1 MGEKNI
7 YKVMFFNQGEV
18 WEIYAR
24 QISQGGLLGF
34 VEVEGLSFGDESKVV
49 VDPSQ
54 ERLER
59 EFEGVQRAYLP
70 MHSIIRIDEVEKAGS
85 GRITQ
90 PSGDGNVSVFPTPMY
105 PPQGDSK
112 KRK

>member
-1 MGEKNI
+1 MGDERI
-7 YKVMFFNQGEV
+7 YKVMFFNQGEI
-18 WEIYAR
+18 WEIFAR

-34 VEVEGLSFGDESKVV
+34 VEVEDLSFGDESKVV

-105 PPQGDSK
+105 PPQGGSK
-112 KRK
+112 KQK